1 MISSNLMQLFHTD
14 HSQYDTVTEEQ
25 IVAVLREK
33 AMTTEVFEQLKVK
46 VISEIKNQELP
57 RKL

>member
-46 VISEIKNQELP
+46 IISEIKNQELP